1 MGIYYSVQEGFLTVI
16 EWGLYSDKRRFDRTA
31 KVCGMLFRLYG
42 GIIMKGLGIALVGLL
57 AIAGGIAAA
66 TIITK
71 KKLEKENDE
80 DYYDDWDEEWDDDGA
95 DFDFDEDEDITDAA
109 EESDDA
115 PAAAAAKKP
124 ENDMV
129 EEVKAPEKDEEL

>member
-1 MGIYYSVQEGFLTVI
+1 
-16 EWGLYSDKRRFDRTA
+16 
-31 KVCGMLFRLYG
+31 
-42 GIIMKGLGIALVGLL
+42 MKGLGIALVGLL
-57 AIAGGIAAA
+57 AIAGGVAAA

-71 KKLEKENDE
+71 KKLEKENDA

-109 EESDDA
+109 EEPDDA
-115 PAAAAAKKP
+115 PAAPVEEPRKVS
-124 ENDMV
+124 EMV

>member
-1 MGIYYSVQEGFLTVI
+1 
-16 EWGLYSDKRRFDRTA
+16 
-31 KVCGMLFRLYG
+31 
-42 GIIMKGLGIALVGLL
+42 MKGLGIALVGLL

-109 EESDDA
+109 EEPDDA
-115 PAAAAAKKP
+115 PAAVAAKKP

>member
-1 MGIYYSVQEGFLTVI
+1 
-16 EWGLYSDKRRFDRTA
+16 
-31 KVCGMLFRLYG
+31 
-42 GIIMKGLGIALVGLL
+42 MKGLGIALVGLL
-57 AIAGGIAAA
+57 AIAGGVAAA

-71 KKLEKENDE
+71 KKLEKENDA

-109 EESDDA
+109 EEPDDA
-115 PAAAAAKKP
+115 PAAPAEEPRKVS
-124 ENDMV
+124 EMV

>member
-1 MGIYYSVQEGFLTVI
+1 
-16 EWGLYSDKRRFDRTA
+16 
-31 KVCGMLFRLYG
+31 
-42 GIIMKGLGIALVGLL
+42 MKGLGIALVGLL
-57 AIAGGIAAA
+57 AIAGGVAAA

-95 DFDFDEDEDITDAA
+95 DSDFDEDEDLTDEA
-109 EESDDA
+109 EEPDETPA
-115 PAAAAAKKP
+115 PEVKKS
-124 ENDMV
+124 EMV